1 VADFFARSNAGDFS
15 LVIRIFIAIKHT
27 KKKTN
32 RLSMQTRQPFAVL
45 KSLLQKQFKIKI
57 WETQSMPVKGFLLVF
72 AFFVFTFSVS
82 AQATDDEAAKEKLR
96 RENVLLEQ
104 ILTDAKNL
112 RLPENRA
119 FVYAKIGHQ
128 LWQTDEKRARLL
140 FQTAVNELI
149 AAQTDA
155 ETEKGNKHFLNNLLY
170 GQSPRWE
177 ILSVIANRDAEYA
190 LDAIVKTRP
199 GKLASAMANYTG
211 DNQLPSQQYARSELQ
226 NEQRITAQAA
236 DQNPQRAVKLLRESL
251 KKDVTYETFNLL
263 RKIFQ
268 KDSETANQLAEEVGR
283 KLFDA
288 KLDENHQDLSLIQNF
303 LGEFGQEKSKENAAI
318 VVPDGLMRNL
328 ADKIVKFT
336 LRPNNRSFYNNDSAL
351 KVIEKYF
358 PASVAQIKQ
367 KQEKLQ
373 NQNQSEPDRNYSK
386 LMQSEVSSEELLRQ
400 ADKFTASYRGE
411 IYRRAAE
418 KIAQTGN
425 VSQAQSI
432 LTDNLPDE
440 ELDRYLSQFNYN
452 LANQAISQGKYE
464 EAVAFV
470 NRISDENLRLNALI
484 SLATSVYHKNPKEN
498 QSRATAILEQARLL
512 LPELT
517 EKVAE
522 MNALVT
528 LASGYAQVESAQAF
542 SLIESLTSPLNELS
556 EASAVIAKYNDGG
569 YFRQG
574 EYQISQGNN
583 SLPIYNLMNIL
594 QTLKAHD
601 FERTVRFTNNFN
613 RLDLRISLQMQL
625 LQFGV
630 SELPI
635 NGSRRNSI
643 HFSRLR

>member
-1 VADFFARSNAGDFS
+1 
-15 LVIRIFIAIKHT
+15 
-27 KKKTN
+27 
-32 RLSMQTRQPFAVL
+32 
-45 KSLLQKQFKIKI
+45 
-57 WETQSMPVKGFLLVF
+57 MPVKGFLLVF